1 MCTHIFRGFAQQSK
15 VVLWSETARVTQLIS
30 TRQGPFKISDL
41 PSRESKPPTAPFFF
55 ALESRVDI
63 QPTGTSAITEDP
75 TRSIIAAEDKSQR
88 LPFTPISI
96 FAQGKQDVTIRLSGR
111 RRGLNP
117 PLRRRRRLT
126 PDVLNQ
132 SRFADSFAERN
143 RFSFGAP
150 TWSALS

>member
-1 MCTHIFRGFAQQSK
+1 MRCFGFFICFVCAHIFRGFAQQSK
-15 VVLWSETARVTQLIS
+15 VVLLSEKARVTQLIS

-63 QPTGTSAITEDP
+63 QPTGTSAIAEDP
-75 TRSIIAAEDKSQR
+75 ARSIIAAEDKSRR

-111 RRGLNP
+111 RRGLICSSHMAT
-117 PLRRRRRLT
+117 LH
-126 PDVLNQ
+126 
-132 SRFADSFAERN
+132 SAAAAADS
-143 RFSFGAP
+143 
-150 TWSALS
+150 LQMC